1 MLCPNC
7 KKEIP
12 DGTQFCPEC
21 GVGVNT
27 NGKPAK
33 QKKPITKK
41 WWFWVIIVVVVI
53 ALISGVSGG
62 DDSSDT
68 NADSDNAVV
77 EQNDSGTT
85 TEIAAETTT
94 EAGDGKYHVG
104 DVLNYGDVAITYVAA
119 EKWTGY
125 DQYSKP
131 ASGNMVIRIKIDVKN
146 NSSSDYYISP
156 YEFACYADNQPA
168 SEYWYADDE
177 LSTVTL
183 SSGRS
188 ASGYVYFEVPENAES
203 IEIEYET
210 NFWTDEKAVFV
221 VEL

>member
-21 GVGVNT
+21 GAGVNV
-27 NGKPAK
+27 NAKPSK
-33 QKKPITKK
+33 QKKPVTKK

-53 ALISGVSGG
+53 ALISAVSSG
-62 DDSSDT
+62 DDSTDT
-68 NADSDNAVV
+68 NTDSDNAVV
-77 EQNDSGTT
+77 DQNDSETT
-85 TEIAAETTT
+85 TEIADETTT

-104 DVLNYGDVAITYVAA
+104 DVLNDGDVTVTYVSA

-131 ASGNMVIRIKIDVKN
+131 ETGNMVVRIKIDVVN
-146 NSSSDYYISP
+146 NSSEDYYISSF
-156 YEFACYADNQPA
+156 YCYANNSAA
-168 SEYWYADDE
+168 SDYYFGDDTF
-177 LSTVTL
+177 STLTV
-183 SSGRS
+183 SAGRN

-210 NFWTDEKAVFV
+210 NYWTDEKAVFV